1 MAAGDAA
8 GSAYLHPLAD
18 PAQVKHILRAPAH
31 AIRVFELAD
40 SSDEFSG
47 LGFLAEHFASYATVQ
62 LRSVLRRYPRSSA
75 MSGGSSAMSGGSNAM
90 PGRSAEGPDDSDEG
104 PGRTVADTNRINRL
118 KYELDVRL
126 RGQPPAVSGQ
136 PPAESGQPSAESEQ
150 P

>member
-47 LGFLAEHFASYATVQ
+47 LGFLAEHFASNATVQ
-62 LRSVLRRYPRSSA
+62 LCSVLRRYPRI
-75 MSGGSSAMSGGSNAM
+75 SAMSGGSNAIS
-90 PGRSAEGPDDSDEG
+90 GRSAEGPDDSDEG